1 MKDIISILND
11 PKVFEINRCKAHSD
25 HYFEGYN
32 TFKYSLNGNWKFS
45 YSDNLDNVEKNFYK
59 EDFNVDEWAE
69 IKVPGHIQMQG
80 YDRPQYVN
88 TIYPWDGCENVPE
101 GQAPKD
107 FNPVGSYVKFLE
119 LTEDD
124 LKDNNKI
131 YLSFQGVE
139 SSFALYING
148 KFIGYSEDTFTP
160 SEFEISEVL
169 KVGLNKIAVQVYKW
183 CSGSWLEDQ
192 DFWRF
197 SGIFRDVFV
206 YSVPKVHVYDLKVV
220 AEVDDKYK
228 NGILKSNLI
237 LNGNGEAIVQYEL
250 LDKDDEVIISGEKD
264 NISIKNEITIDLEI
278 KVDNPNLW
286 SAEAPFLYTLKIL
299 LIADGE
305 VIETVMQ
312 KVGFRRFELKNGIM
326 QLNGERIV
334 FNGVNRHEFNCN
346 SGRVVSE
353 EDMIWDLKTMK
364 QNNINAVRTSH
375 YPNNTRFY
383 ELCDEYGLYVI
394 DEVNL
399 ESHGTWGLCT
409 GPRKYNDKNILPNDK
424 EEWVPLLLDRANSM
438 FERDKNHPSILIWS
452 CGNESYGGE
461 DIYKMSK
468 FLQGK
473 DNTRLVHYE
482 GVFQDRRYNDTSQIE
497 SQMYTKVH
505 NIKEFLKENRD
516 KPMICCE
523 YAHAMGNSLG
533 ALYKYTDLTEEDP
546 LYQGGFIWDFIDQ
559 AIVKENSNG
568 KKFLAYGGD
577 FEDRPTDYNFCGN
590 GLVFANRE
598 VTPKMAEVKYCYQ
611 NIKIIILEDK
621 INIKNKNLF
630 TNLNEYECFFILT
643 RDGVEIDR
651 KTTIIDLAPMSEKSI
666 EIPFVRENNIG
677 EYILTVSFCLSKDEI
692 WAEQGYEIA
701 FEQKVLYVVKKD
713 KKEYKGNL
721 SIVDGDIHVGVH
733 GENFRVLFSRVKGGL
748 VSYVYDGKEYIL
760 ERPKLNFWRAPVDN
774 DIANGMTFNNSIWK
788 IASLYGKATMKSFK
802 ELEEGIEVWYTHTL
816 PMLDKVN
823 VDVKYLVKEDGLIE
837 ITGEY
842 FGTEG
847 IPNIPEFGMMFILK
861 SDLDKV
867 LWYGRGPSDNY
878 TDRKDG
884 CKIGIYEGCV
894 NDLVPYLRP
903 QEYGNKSDVRYA
915 KVFSDNGFGL
925 IFEGENLNF
934 SALPYTPHEIENA
947 AHSFELPPVYHTIIR
962 VSQEQMG
969 VGGDDTWGA
978 PVHEEFTISG
988 EENHKFK
995 FIFGVDLEKNQ
1006 G

>member
-25 HYFEGYN
+25 HYFDGYN
-32 TFKYSLNGNWKFS
+32 TFRYCLNGNWKFS
-45 YSDNLDNVEKNFYK
+45 YSDNLNKVEKFFYK
-59 EDFNVDEWAE
+59 EDFDVNGWDE

-88 TIYPWDGCENVPE
+88 TIYPWDGCEDVKT

-107 FNPVGSYVKFLE
+107 FNPVGSYVKFID
-119 LTEDD
+119 LTDDD
-124 LKDNNKI
+124 LKDNNRI

-148 KFIGYSEDTFTP
+148 EFIGYSEDTFTP
-160 SEFEISEVL
+160 SEFEVSKVL
-169 KVGLNKIAVQVYKW
+169 NVGLNKIAVQVYKW
-183 CSGSWLEDQ
+183 CAGSWLEDQ

-197 SGIFRDVFV
+197 SGIFRDVFM
-206 YSVPKVHVYDLKVV
+206 YSVPKTHVYDLKVV
-220 AEVDDKYK
+220 TEIDDKYK
-228 NGILKSNLI
+228 NGILKANLL
-237 LNGNGEAIVQYEL
+237 LNGNEEAIIQYEL
-250 LDKDDEVIISGEKD
+250 LDKDDEVIISGEKE
-264 NISIKNEITIDLEI
+264 NISINNEITVDLEM
-278 KVDNPNLW
+278 KVGNPNLW

-299 LIADGE
+299 LITAGE
-305 VIETVMQ
+305 VVETVLQ
-312 KVGFRRFELKNGIM
+312 KIGFRRFELKDGIM
-326 QLNGERIV
+326 KLNGKRIV

-346 SGRVVSE
+346 SGRVVCE

-409 GPRKYNDKNILPNDK
+409 GPRKYNDENILPNDK

-461 DIYKMSK
+461 DIYKISR

-497 SQMYTKVH
+497 SQMYTKVN

-533 ALYKYTDLTEEDP
+533 ALYKYTNLSEEDP

-568 KKFLAYGGD
+568 EKFLAYGGD
-577 FEDRPTDYNFCGN
+577 FGDRPTDYNFCGN

-598 VTPKMAEVKYCYQ
+598 VTPKMAEVKYYYQ
-611 NIKIIILEDK
+611 NIKIEILDHK

-630 TNLNEYECFFILT
+630 TNLNEYECLFIFS

-651 KTTIIDLAPMSEKSI
+651 KSTIIDLAPMSERSI
-666 EIPFVRENNIG
+666 DIPFAKENNTG

-692 WAEQGYEIA
+692 WAEEGYEVA
-701 FEQKVLYVVKKD
+701 FEQKVLYVVKKE

-721 SIVDGDIHVGVH
+721 FIVDGDIHLGVH

-774 DIANGMTFNNSIWK
+774 DIANGMTFDNSIWK
-788 IASLYGKATMKSFK
+788 IASLYGKASMEYYN
-802 ELEEGIEVWYTHTL
+802 ELEDGVEVCYSHRL
-816 PMLDKVN
+816 PMLDKVK
-823 VDVKYLVKEDGLIE
+823 VDVKYFVKNDGSID

-842 FGTEG
+842 FGVEG
-847 IPNIPEFGMMFILK
+847 IPNMPEFGMMFTLK

-867 LWYGRGPSDNY
+867 IWYGRGPEESY
-878 TDRKDG
+878 FDRKNG
-884 CKIGIYEGCV
+884 CKIGIYEGSV
-894 NDLVPYLRP
+894 KDFTQYLRP
-903 QEYGNKSDVRYA
+903 QECGNKSDVRYA
-915 KVFSDNGFGL
+915 KVFNDNKDEL

-934 SALPYTPHEIENA
+934 TALPYTPHEIENA
-947 AHSFELPPVYHTIIR
+947 AHFYELPPVNHTIVR

-988 EENHKFK
+988 EKNHKF
-995 FIFGVDLEKNQ
+995 IFTFRGKIK
-1006 G
+1006 

>member
-160 SEFEISEVL
+160 SEFEVSKVL
-169 KVGLNKIAVQVYKW
+169 KSGLNKIAVQVYKW

-312 KVGFRRFELKNGIM
+312 KVGFRRFELKDGIM
-326 QLNGERIV
+326 QLNGKRIV

-438 FERDKNHPSILIWS
+438 YERDKNHPSILIWS

-611 NIKIIILEDK
+611 NIKIKILEDK

-692 WAEQGYEIA
+692 WAEEGYEIA

-847 IPNIPEFGMMFILK
+847 IPNIPEFGMMFTLK

>member
-11 PKVFEINRCKAHSD
+11 TKVFEINRCKAHSD

-346 SGRVVSE
+346 NGRVVSE

-438 FERDKNHPSILIWS
+438 YERDKNHPSILIWS

-692 WAEQGYEIA
+692 WAEEGYEIA

-748 VSYVYDGKEYIL
+748 VSYVYDGNEYIL

-947 AHSFELPPVYHTIIR
+947 THSFELPPVYHTIIR

>member
-45 YSDNLDNVEKNFYK
+45 YSDNLDKAEKDFYK
-59 EDFNVDEWAE
+59 KDFDVNEWAE

-88 TIYPWDGCENVPE
+88 TIYPWDGCEDVSA

-139 SSFALYING
+139 SSFTLYING
-148 KFIGYSEDTFTP
+148 EFIGYSEDTFTP
-160 SEFEISEVL
+160 SEFEVSKVL
-169 KVGLNKIAVQVYKW
+169 KSGLNKIAVQVYKW

-228 NGILKSNLI
+228 NGILKSNLL

-264 NISIKNEITIDLEI
+264 NISI
-278 KVDNPNLW
+278 
-286 SAEAPFLYTLKIL
+286 
-299 LIADGE
+299 
-305 VIETVMQ
+305 
-312 KVGFRRFELKNGIM
+312 
-326 QLNGERIV
+326 
-334 FNGVNRHEFNCN
+334 
-346 SGRVVSE
+346 
-353 EDMIWDLKTMK
+353 
-364 QNNINAVRTSH
+364 RTSH

-409 GPRKYNDKNILPNDK
+409 GPRKYNDENILPNDK

-452 CGNESYGGE
+452 CGNESFGGE

-473 DNTRLVHYE
+473 DDTRLVHYE
-482 GVFQDRRYNDTSQIE
+482 GIFNDRRYNDTSQIE

-559 AIVKENSNG
+559 AIMKKNSSG
-568 KKFLAYGGD
+568 EKFLAYGGD

-598 VTPKMAEVKYCYQ
+598 VTPKMPEVKYCYQ
-611 NIKIIILEDK
+611 NIKIKILEDK

-651 KTTIIDLAPMSEKSI
+651 KTTIIDLAPMCEKSI
-666 EIPFVRENNIG
+666 EIPFIRENNTG

-692 WAEQGYEIA
+692 WAEEGYEIA
-701 FEQKVLYVVKKD
+701 FEQKVLYVVKED
-713 KKEYKGNL
+713 KKEYKGKL

-733 GENFRVLFSRVKGGL
+733 GENFRVVFSRVKGGL

-788 IASLYGKATMKSFK
+788 IASLYGKASMEYYN
-802 ELEEGIEVWYTHTL
+802 ELEDGVEVCYSHRL
-816 PMLDKVN
+816 PMVDKVKI
-823 VDVKYLVKEDGLIE
+823 DVKYLVKKDGTID

-842 FGTEG
+842 FGAEG
-847 IPNIPEFGMMFILK
+847 IPNMPEFGMMFTLK

-867 LWYGRGPSDNY
+867 LWYGRGPEESY
-878 TDRKDG
+878 FDRKHG
-884 CKIGIYEGCV
+884 CKIGIYEG
-894 NDLVPYLRP
+894 LVTDFTPYLRP

-915 KVFSDNGFGL
+915 KVFNDNKDEL
-925 IFEGENLNF
+925 IFKGENLNF

-947 AHSFELPPVYHTIIR
+947 AHFYELPPINHTIVR

-978 PVHEEFTISG
+978 PVHKEFTISG

-995 FIFGVDLEKNQ
+995 FTFGGKEK
-1006 G
+1006 

>member
-11 PKVFEINRCKAHSD
+11 TKVFEINRCKAHSD

-346 SGRVVSE
+346 NGRVVSE

-438 FERDKNHPSILIWS
+438 YERDKNHPSILIWS

-643 RDGVEIDR
+643 RDGIEIDR

-692 WAEQGYEIA
+692 WAEEGYEIA

-748 VSYVYDGKEYIL
+748 VSYVYDGNEYIL

-947 AHSFELPPVYHTIIR
+947 THSFELPPVYHTIIR

>member
-11 PKVFEINRCKAHSD
+11 TKVFEINRCKAHSD

-346 SGRVVSE
+346 NGRVVSE

-438 FERDKNHPSILIWS
+438 YERDKNHPSILIWS

-748 VSYVYDGKEYIL
+748 VSYVYDGNEYIL

>member
-1 MKDIISILND
+1 MEFIKGMLQDSRT
-11 PKVFEINRCKAHSD
+11 FEVNRSKAHSD

-32 TFKYSLNGNWKFS
+32 TFKYSLNGAWKFS
-45 YSDNLDNVEKNFYK
+45 YSDNLENVEKDFYK
-59 EDFNVDEWAE
+59 EDFDVNEWDD

-88 TIYPWDGCENVPE
+88 TIYPWDGCEDVLVGQVPKE
-101 GQAPKD
+101 
-107 FNPVGSYVKFLE
+107 FNPVGSYVKFIN
-119 LTEDD
+119 LTEYD

-139 SSFALYING
+139 SSFTLYING
-148 KFIGYSEDTFTP
+148 EFIGYSEDTFTP
-160 SEFEISEVL
+160 SEFEVSRFL
-169 KVGLNKIAVQVYKW
+169 KVGVNKIAVQVYKW
-183 CSGSWLEDQ
+183 CAGSWLEDQ

-197 SGIFRDVFV
+197 SGIFRDVFI
-206 YSVPKVHVYDLKVV
+206 YSTPKIHVYDLK
-220 AEVDDKYK
+220 AITEIDDNYK
-228 NGILKSNLI
+228 NGILKAELL
-237 LNGNGEAIVQYEL
+237 LNGNSEVIVEYEL
-250 LDKDDEVIISGEKD
+250 LGKDSEVIINGKKD
-264 NISIKNEITIDLEI
+264 NISIINERTVNLEI
-278 KVDNPNLW
+278 KVENINLW
-286 SAEAPFLYTLKIL
+286 SAESPFLYTLKIS
-299 LIADGE
+299 IIKE
-305 VIETVMQ
+305 REIVETVLQ
-312 KVGFRRFELKNGIM
+312 KVGFRRFELKDGIM
-326 QLNGERIV
+326 QLNGKRIV

-346 SGRVVSE
+346 TGRVVSE

-399 ESHGTWGLCT
+399 ESHGTWGRCT
-409 GPRKYNDKNILPNDK
+409 GPRKYNDENILPNDK

-482 GVFQDRRYNDTSQIE
+482 GVFQDRRYNNTSQIE

-505 NIKEFLKENRD
+505 DIKEFLKENRD

-533 ALYKYTDLTEEDP
+533 ALYKYTNLSEEDP

-568 KKFLAYGGD
+568 EKFLAYGGD

-611 NIKIIILEDK
+611 NIKIEILDNK

-630 TNLNEYECFFILT
+630 TNLNEYECCFILT
-643 RDGVEIDR
+643 RDGLELDR
-651 KTTIIDLAPMSEKSI
+651 KSTIIDLNPMSEISI
-666 EIPFVRENNIG
+666 NIPFVRENNTG
-677 EYILTVSFCLSKDEI
+677 EYILTVSFCLRKDEI
-692 WAEQGYEIA
+692 WAEKGYEIA
-701 FEQKVLYVVKKD
+701 FEQKVLYVVKEEE
-713 KKEYKGNL
+713 KEYKGNIY
-721 SIVDGDIHVGVH
+721 IVDGDIHLGVH
-733 GENFRVLFSRVKGGL
+733 GDNFRALFSRVKGGL

-774 DIANGMTFNNSIWK
+774 DIANGMTFDNSIWK
-788 IASLYGKATMKSFK
+788 IASLYGKASMEYYN
-802 ELEEGIEVWYTHTL
+802 ELEEGVEVCYRYSL
-816 PMLDKVN
+816 PMLEKVK
-823 VDVKYLVKEDGLIE
+823 VYVKYLVKKNGCID

-842 FGTEG
+842 FGAEG
-847 IPNIPEFGMMFILK
+847 IPNMPEFGMMFTLK
-861 SDLDKV
+861 PELQKV
-867 LWYGRGPSDNY
+867 LWYGRGPGESY
-878 TDRKDG
+878 FDRKNG
-884 CKIGIYEGCV
+884 YKIGIYEGTV
-894 NDLVPYLRP
+894 RDFTPYLRP
-903 QEYGNKSDVRYA
+903 QECGNKSDVRYA
-915 KVFSDNGFGL
+915 KVFSDNEEELTFKGDN
-925 IFEGENLNF
+925 INF
-934 SALPYTPHEIENA
+934 SALPYTPHEIENS
-947 AHSFELPPVYHTIIR
+947 AHFYELPPVNHTIVR

-978 PVHEEFTISG
+978 PVHKEFTISG

-995 FIFGVDLEKNQ
+995 FTFGGK
-1006 G
+1006 

>member
-25 HYFEGYN
+25 HYFDGYN
-32 TFKYSLNGNWKFS
+32 TFRYCLNGNWKFS
-45 YSDNLDNVEKNFYK
+45 YSDNLNKVEKFFYK
-59 EDFNVDEWAE
+59 EDFDVNGWDE

-88 TIYPWDGCENVPE
+88 TIYPWDGCEDVKT

-107 FNPVGSYVKFLE
+107 FNPVGSYVKFID
-119 LTEDD
+119 LTDDD
-124 LKDNNKI
+124 LKDNNRI

-148 KFIGYSEDTFTP
+148 EFIGYSEDTFTP
-160 SEFEISEVL
+160 SEFEVSKVL
-169 KVGLNKIAVQVYKW
+169 NVGLNKIAVQVYKW
-183 CSGSWLEDQ
+183 CAGSWLEDQ

-197 SGIFRDVFV
+197 SGIFRDVFM
-206 YSVPKVHVYDLKVV
+206 YSVPKTHVYDLKVV
-220 AEVDDKYK
+220 TEIDDKYK
-228 NGILKSNLI
+228 NGILKANLL
-237 LNGNGEAIVQYEL
+237 LNGNEEAIIQYEL
-250 LDKDDEVIISGEKD
+250 LDKDDEVIISGEKE
-264 NISIKNEITIDLEI
+264 NISINNEITVDLEM
-278 KVDNPNLW
+278 KVGNPNLW

-299 LIADGE
+299 LITAGE
-305 VIETVMQ
+305 VVETVLQ
-312 KVGFRRFELKNGIM
+312 KIGFRRFELKDGIM
-326 QLNGERIV
+326 KLNGKRIV

-346 SGRVVSE
+346 SGRVVCE

-409 GPRKYNDKNILPNDK
+409 GPRKYNDENILPNDK

-461 DIYKMSK
+461 DIYKISR

-497 SQMYTKVH
+497 SQMYTKVN

-533 ALYKYTDLTEEDP
+533 ALYKYTNLSEEDP

-568 KKFLAYGGD
+568 EKFLAYGGD
-577 FEDRPTDYNFCGN
+577 FGDRPTDYNFCGN

-611 NIKIIILEDK
+611 NIKIEILDHK

-630 TNLNEYECFFILT
+630 TNLNEYECLFILS

-651 KTTIIDLAPMSEKSI
+651 KSTIIDLAPMSERSI
-666 EIPFVRENNIG
+666 DIPFAKENNTG

-692 WAEQGYEIA
+692 WAEEGYEVA
-701 FEQKVLYVVKKD
+701 FEQKVLYVVKKE

-721 SIVDGDIHVGVH
+721 FIVDGDIHVGVH

-774 DIANGMTFNNSIWK
+774 DIANGMTFDNSIWK
-788 IASLYGKATMKSFK
+788 IASLYGKASMEYYNK
-802 ELEEGIEVWYTHTL
+802 LEDGVEVCYSHRL
-816 PMLDKVN
+816 PMLDKVK
-823 VDVKYLVKEDGLIE
+823 VDVKYFVKNDGSID

-842 FGTEG
+842 FGVEG
-847 IPNIPEFGMMFILK
+847 IPNMPEFGMMFTLK

-867 LWYGRGPSDNY
+867 IWYGRGPEESY
-878 TDRKDG
+878 FDRKNG
-884 CKIGIYEGCV
+884 CKIGIYEGSV
-894 NDLVPYLRP
+894 KDFTQYLRP
-903 QEYGNKSDVRYA
+903 QECGNKSDVRYA
-915 KVFSDNGFGL
+915 KVFNDNKDEL

-934 SALPYTPHEIENA
+934 TALPYTPHEIENA
-947 AHSFELPPVYHTIIR
+947 AHFYELPPVNHTIVR

-988 EENHKFK
+988 EKNHKFVFTFRGK
-995 FIFGVDLEKNQ
+995 IK
-1006 G
+1006 

>member
-160 SEFEISEVL
+160 SEFEVSKVL
-169 KVGLNKIAVQVYKW
+169 KSGLNKIAVQVYKW

-438 FERDKNHPSILIWS
+438 YERDKNHPSILIWS

-692 WAEQGYEIA
+692 WAEEGYEIA
-701 FEQKVLYVVKKD
+701 FEQQVLYVVKKD

-748 VSYVYDGKEYIL
+748 VSYVYDGNEYIL

-816 PMLDKVN
+816 PMLDKVK

-847 IPNIPEFGMMFILK
+847 IPNIPEFGMMFTLK

-925 IFEGENLNF
+925 IFKGDNLNF

-995 FIFGVDLEKNQ
+995 FIFGVDLEKN
-1006 G
+1006 

>member
-346 SGRVVSE
+346 NGRVVSE

-438 FERDKNHPSILIWS
+438 YERDKNHPSILIWS

>member
-1 MKDIISILND
+1 MENIKSILNN
-11 PKVFEINRCKAHSD
+11 PKIFEINRCKAHSD
-25 HYFEGYN
+25 HYFEGEN
-32 TFKYSLNGNWKFS
+32 IFRYSLNGNWKFS
-45 YSDNLDNVEKNFYK
+45 YSENLDKVEKDFYK
-59 EDFNVDEWAE
+59 EDFDVDEWNDM
-69 IKVPGHIQMQG
+69 KVPGHIQMQG

-88 TIYPWDGCENVPE
+88 TMYPWDGCEDVSV
-101 GQAPKD
+101 GQAPEN
-107 FNPVGSYVKFLE
+107 FNPVGSYVKFIE

-124 LKDNNKI
+124 LKDQNKI

-139 SSFALYING
+139 SSFILYING
-148 KFIGYSEDTFTP
+148 EFIGYSEDTFTP
-160 SEFEISEVL
+160 SEFEVSKVL

-197 SGIFRDVFV
+197 SGIFRDVFM
-206 YSVPKVHVYDLKVV
+206 YSVPKVHVYDMKVIT
-220 AEVDDKYK
+220 EIDDNYK
-228 NGILKSNLI
+228 NGILKANLL
-237 LNGNGEAIVQYEL
+237 LNGNEEIIVQYEL
-250 LDKDDEVIISGEKD
+250 LDRDDEVITSGEKE
-264 NISIKNEITIDLEI
+264 NISINKDITVDLEM
-278 KVDNPNLW
+278 KVAKPNLW
-286 SAEAPFLYTLKIL
+286 SAESPFLYTLKIL
-299 LIADGE
+299 LIEDGE
-305 VIETVMQ
+305 VVETVMQ
-312 KVGFRRFELKNGIM
+312 KVGFRRFELKDGIM
-326 QLNGERIV
+326 QLNGKRIV

-409 GPRKYNDKNILPNDK
+409 GVREYTDANILPNDK

-438 FERDKNHPSILIWS
+438 YERDKNHPSILIWS
-452 CGNESYGGE
+452 CGNESFGGE

-468 FLQGK
+468 FLQEK

-482 GVFQDRRYNDTSQIE
+482 GIFHDRRYNDTSQIE
-497 SQMYTKVH
+497 SQMYTKVQD
-505 NIKEFLKENRD
+505 IKEFLKTHRD
-516 KPMICCE
+516 KPMILCE

-533 ALYKYTDLTEEDP
+533 ALYKYTELTEEDP
-546 LYQGGFIWDFIDQ
+546 IYQGGFIWDFIDQ
-559 AIVKENSNG
+559 AIVKENCNG
-568 KKFLAYGGD
+568 EKFLAYGGD

-598 VTPKMAEVKYCYQ
+598 ITPKMPEVKYCYQ
-611 NIKIIILEDK
+611 NIKIDIFEDK

-630 TNLNEYECFFILT
+630 TNLNEYECSFILT

-651 KTTIIDLAPMSEKSI
+651 NTTIIDLAPISEKSI
-666 EIPFVRENNIG
+666 KIPFERRNNTG

-692 WAEQGYEIA
+692 WAEEGYEIA
-701 FEQKVLYVVKKD
+701 FEQKVLYVVKED
-713 KKEYKGNL
+713 KKEYEGVL
-721 SIVDGDIHVGVH
+721 SIVDGDIHVGIH
-733 GENFRVLFSRVKGGL
+733 GENFRALFSRIKGGL
-748 VSYVYDGKEYIL
+748 VSYLFDNKEYIL

-774 DIANGMTFNNSIWK
+774 DIANGMAFDNSIWK
-788 IASLYGKATMKSFK
+788 LASLYGKASMEYYN
-802 ELEEGIEVWYTHTL
+802 ELEEGVEVCYSYKL
-816 PMLDKVN
+816 PMLDKVK
-823 VDVKYLVKEDGLIE
+823 VDVKYLVKRNGAIE

-847 IPNIPEFGMMFILK
+847 IPNIPEFGMMFTLK

-925 IFEGENLNF
+925 IFKGDNLNF

>member
-11 PKVFEINRCKAHSD
+11 TKVFEINRCKAHSD

-346 SGRVVSE
+346 NGRVVSE

-438 FERDKNHPSILIWS
+438 YERDKNHPSILIWS

-947 AHSFELPPVYHTIIR
+947 THSFELPPVYHTIIR

>member
-438 FERDKNHPSILIWS
+438 YERDKNHPSILIWS

-867 LWYGRGPSDNY
+867 LWYGSGPSDNY

>member
-1 MKDIISILND
+1 MENIKSILND
-11 PKVFEINRCKAHSD
+11 QKIFEINRCKAHSD
-25 HYFEGYN
+25 HYFDGYN
-32 TFKYSLNGNWKFS
+32 TFRYCLNGNWKFS
-45 YSDNLDNVEKNFYK
+45 YSDNLNKVEKFFYK
-59 EDFNVDEWAE
+59 EDFDVNGWDE

-88 TIYPWDGCENVPE
+88 TIYPWDGCEDVKT

-107 FNPVGSYVKFLE
+107 FNPVGSYVKFID
-119 LTEDD
+119 LTDDD
-124 LKDNNKI
+124 LKDNNRI

-148 KFIGYSEDTFTP
+148 EFIGYSEDTFTP
-160 SEFEISEVL
+160 SEFEVSKVL
-169 KVGLNKIAVQVYKW
+169 NVGLNKIAVQVYKW
-183 CSGSWLEDQ
+183 CAGSWLEDQ

-197 SGIFRDVFV
+197 SGIFRDVFM
-206 YSVPKVHVYDLKVV
+206 YSVPKTHVYDLKVV
-220 AEVDDKYK
+220 TEIDDKYK
-228 NGILKSNLI
+228 NGILKANLL
-237 LNGNGEAIVQYEL
+237 LNGNEEAIIQYEL
-250 LDKDDEVIISGEKD
+250 LDKDDEVIISGEKE
-264 NISIKNEITIDLEI
+264 NISINNEITVDLEM
-278 KVDNPNLW
+278 KVGNPNLW

-299 LIADGE
+299 LITAGE
-305 VIETVMQ
+305 VVETVLQ
-312 KVGFRRFELKNGIM
+312 KIGFRRFELKDGIM
-326 QLNGERIV
+326 KLNGKRIV

-346 SGRVVSE
+346 SGRVVCE

-409 GPRKYNDKNILPNDK
+409 GPRKYNDENILPNDK
-424 EEWVPLLLDRANSM
+424 EEWIPLLLDRANSM

-461 DIYKMSK
+461 DIYKISR

-497 SQMYTKVH
+497 SQMYTKVN

-516 KPMICCE
+516 RPMICCE

-533 ALYKYTDLTEEDP
+533 ALYKYTNLSEEDP

-568 KKFLAYGGD
+568 EKFLAYGGD
-577 FEDRPTDYNFCGN
+577 FGDRPTDYNFCGN

-611 NIKIIILEDK
+611 NIKIEILDHK

-630 TNLNEYECFFILT
+630 TNLNEYECLFILS

-651 KTTIIDLAPMSEKSI
+651 KSTIIDLAPMSERSI
-666 EIPFVRENNIG
+666 DIPFAKENNTG

-692 WAEQGYEIA
+692 WAEEGYEVA
-701 FEQKVLYVVKKD
+701 FEQKVLYVVKKE

-721 SIVDGDIHVGVH
+721 FIVDGDIHVGVH

-774 DIANGMTFNNSIWK
+774 DIANGMTFDNSIWK
-788 IASLYGKATMKSFK
+788 IASLYGKASMEYYNK
-802 ELEEGIEVWYTHTL
+802 LEDGVEVCYSHRL
-816 PMLDKVN
+816 PMLDKVK
-823 VDVKYLVKEDGLIE
+823 VDVKYFVKNDGSID

-842 FGTEG
+842 FGVEG
-847 IPNIPEFGMMFILK
+847 IPNMPEFGMMFTLK

-867 LWYGRGPSDNY
+867 IWYGRGPEESY
-878 TDRKDG
+878 FDRKNG
-884 CKIGIYEGCV
+884 CKIGIYEGSV
-894 NDLVPYLRP
+894 KDFTQYLRP
-903 QEYGNKSDVRYA
+903 QECGNKSDVRYA
-915 KVFSDNGFGL
+915 KVFNDNKDEL

-934 SALPYTPHEIENA
+934 TALPYTPHEIENA
-947 AHSFELPPVYHTIIR
+947 AHFYELPPVNHTIVR

-988 EENHKFK
+988 EKNHKFVFTFRGK
-995 FIFGVDLEKNQ
+995 IK
-1006 G
+1006 